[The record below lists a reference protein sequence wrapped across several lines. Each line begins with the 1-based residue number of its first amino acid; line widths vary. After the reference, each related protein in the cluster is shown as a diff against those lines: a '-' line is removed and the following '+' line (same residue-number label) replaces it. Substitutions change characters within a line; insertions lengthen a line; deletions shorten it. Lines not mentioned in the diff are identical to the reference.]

1 MTIYELYNEEI
12 LIIANYIADCFR
24 WLGWVIIKVFA
35 WIVGDLE
42 KAVNKIYTLNSFF
55 ESQGVQNL
63 IDKYKPIMWSF
74 FAISLAIIGFKIM
87 FNKAKNR
94 EEIPSNILFAIL
106 IVTLLP
112 TVMIKLND
120 ITKLAVKS
128 INVNSSSLSKQ
139 LIKNNLYDIYYLDE
153 KNFDLENDENK
164 NNIPSSKILSININ
178 ERIDE
183 SKVGN
188 EDILKNKVVQ
198 NSDGEQ
204 KTEKLEKN
212 LIMEDEA
219 YYRYSIDFLP
229 TMVAIGGMAIALIC
243 TLLKVIRLLIE
254 LGINQMFAM
263 LLAYTD
269 IDDGKRLKEV
279 IKHIISIFVVIFAT
293 AIMLKFYLLF
303 NVWIE
308 DALVV
313 VGLGSNE
320 LVKIVCI
327 IAGAITIIDGPNI
340 MERIL
345 GIDVGL
351 KSSWGTVMAGYG
363 AVRGMMSAGKT
374 VSGMATSFAGGA
386 ATAAAGAA
394 GFVKG
399 QFDKNKSNN
408 ANLGNKD
415 TDKDDKSNSNNL
427 NDNELKNSKIKAN
440 NEGQNI
446 PGVNDKDSVTNKDSD
461 LKNTEKDNINK
472 NNPNESNSDTPL
484 NGQDTSNENS
494 GIENNK
500 ETSGNDKFNIIS
512 NKDKEGLIKNKDNSG
527 INDNGN
533 NLADDVNRSKNNN
546 SNEDRTN
553 GNINKDNDNSNLG
566 EEVNKNKPNIN
577 DKGIN
582 SKINEDTPNG
592 NENKDKSNINEDI
605 SKGNSRKEN
614 SNVNSKNINNLNDE
628 NSKDINGSKREQ
640 NNTTEEVKGNNSSSG
655 NTSDNDISDNKN
667 SGYSNDKNTS
677 GRLEQR
683 TLGEYAKDKFLGLN
697 SVDRVTRAYSIG
709 YNTASKWNIKGKK
722 NKNKDNEIKK

>member
-12 LIIANYIADCFR
+12 LIIANYITDCFR
-24 WLGWVIIKVFA
+24 WLGWGIIKIFA

-42 KAVNKIYTLNSFF
+42 RTVNKIYTLNSFF

-63 IDKYKPIMWSF
+63 IVKYKPIMWSF

-128 INVNSSSLSKQ
+128 INVNNYSLSKQ
-139 LIKNNLYDIYYLDE
+139 LIKSNLYDIYYLD
-153 KNFDLENDENK
+153 KKDFNLENDENK

-178 ERIDE
+178 ERIDIGKT
-183 SKVGN
+183 SNKK
-188 EDILKNKVVQ
+188 ILENKIVQ
-198 NSDGEQ
+198 NSNGEQ
-204 KTEKLEKN
+204 TTEPLEKN

-345 GIDVGL
+345 GIDVGM

-363 AVRGMMSAGKT
+363 AVRGMISTGKT

-408 ANLGNKD
+408 ANSENKD

-427 NDNELKNSKIKAN
+427 NDNELKNSKTKAN
-440 NEGQNI
+440 NEGQNS
-446 PGVNDKDSVTNKDSD
+446 PGVNDKNNATNKDSD

-484 NGQDTSNENS
+484 NGQDNSNKNS

-500 ETSGNDKFNIIS
+500 EASSNDNKDLNNTKNPIESS
-512 NKDKEGLIKNKDNSG
+512 NKGNSG

-533 NLADDVNRSKNNN
+533 SLADDVNRSKNNN
-546 SNEDRTN
+546 PNEDSIK
-553 GNINKDNDNSNLG
+553 GNINKDNDDKNNLG

-577 DKGIN
+577 
-582 SKINEDTPNG
+582 
-592 NENKDKSNINEDI
+592 ENKDKSNVNEDI
-605 SKGNSRKEN
+605 SKGNSREEN
-614 SNVNSKNINNLNDE
+614 PNVNSKNINNLNDD
-628 NSKDINGSKREQ
+628 NSKDINGSKREH
-640 NNTTEEVKGNNSSSG
+640 NNTIEDIKSNNGSNG
-655 NTSDNDISDNKN
+655 NTSDNDISENKN

-722 NKNKDNEIKK
+722 NRNKDNETKK